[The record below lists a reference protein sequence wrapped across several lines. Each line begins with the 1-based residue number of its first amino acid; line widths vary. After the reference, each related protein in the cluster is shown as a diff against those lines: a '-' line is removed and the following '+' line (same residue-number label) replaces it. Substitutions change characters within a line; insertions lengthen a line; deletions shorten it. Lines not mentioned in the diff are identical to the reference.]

1 MNTTQNKQGFPDLYS
16 QPSAHKFAGIWD
28 TVAVAR
34 IIRGNSEAGR
44 SPAFLYLGRTES
56 ELLRAHLGAAFGEDS
71 VTTLHETYYMGLKV
85 VTVDAEQ
92 YICTGG
98 SKETRTIQAP
108 EFRRAS

>member
-1 MNTTQNKQGFPDLYS
+1 MNTTHNKQAYPNLFA
-16 QPSAHKFAGIWD
+16 QPSAHRFGETWD

-34 IIRGNSEAGR
+34 IIRENSETGR

-56 ELLRAHLGAAFGEDS
+56 ELLRAHLGAAFGEES
-71 VTTLHETYYMGLKV
+71 VTTLHDTYYMGLKV

-98 SKETRTIQAP
+98 SKTASTIQAP
-108 EFRRAS
+108 AFRNAS